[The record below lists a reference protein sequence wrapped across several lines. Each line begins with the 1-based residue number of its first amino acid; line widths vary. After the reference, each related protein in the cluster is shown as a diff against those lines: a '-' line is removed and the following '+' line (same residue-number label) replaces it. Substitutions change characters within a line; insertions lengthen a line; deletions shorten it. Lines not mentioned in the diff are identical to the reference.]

1 MIKAN
6 GSKNH
11 VEKPKMQF
19 VYILLGSCY
28 LREEKLQMIKIF
40 TTCVKFFLKITPI
53 FSGKSVPTQEKFP
66 YPKAEGWKR
75 KQYFLSTSASCQKGL
90 LPAENIKGSSVEI
103 NVNELSLPN

>member
-1 MIKAN
+1 
-6 GSKNH
+6 
-11 VEKPKMQF
+11 
-19 VYILLGSCY
+19 
-28 LREEKLQMIKIF
+28 MIKIF
-40 TTCVKFFLKITPI
+40 TTCVNFFKKITPI

-103 NVNELSLPN
+103 NVNELKMA